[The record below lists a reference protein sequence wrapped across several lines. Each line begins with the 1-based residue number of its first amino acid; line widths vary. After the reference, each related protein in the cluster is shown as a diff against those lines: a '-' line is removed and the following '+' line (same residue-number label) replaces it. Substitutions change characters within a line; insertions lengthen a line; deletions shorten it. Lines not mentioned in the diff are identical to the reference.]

1 MSSRDECTLEE
12 LEFPLYINKLVSGFI
27 PDCREFDQ
35 CEFVPKDLVI
45 FRFTDKTQ
53 FLDL

>member
-1 MSSRDECTLEE
+1 MSSRDEYTLEE

-27 PDCREFDQ
+27 PDCCEFDQ

-45 FRFTDKTQ
+45 LGSLTKPSF
-53 FLDL
+53 